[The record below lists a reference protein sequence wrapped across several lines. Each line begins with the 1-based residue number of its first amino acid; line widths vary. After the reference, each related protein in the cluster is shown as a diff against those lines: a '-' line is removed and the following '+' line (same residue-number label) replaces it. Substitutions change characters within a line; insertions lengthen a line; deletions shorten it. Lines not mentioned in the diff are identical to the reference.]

1 MPKSKNIYWT
11 EGEISKS
18 DREKL
23 SDHRGICLW
32 FTGLPASGKSSIAR
46 EAEKLLYQKKI
57 NCYVLD
63 GDNIR
68 HGLNSDLGF
77 SADDRTENIRR
88 IGEVA
93 KLFVDAGIIIL
104 TAFISPY
111 QADRQRVREIMAPGD
126 FIEIYVEADIETCEK
141 RDTKGLYRKA
151 RLGEIKDFTG
161 ISAPY
166 EVPEKPELILNTTKI
181 IEVKE
186 HAKKVVNYLEKNG
199 YLIHKEKNTPS

>member
-23 SDHRGICLW
+23 SGHHGVCLW

-46 EAEKLLYQKKI
+46 ETEKILFDRKI
-57 NCYVLD
+57 HSYVLD

-68 HGLNSDLGF
+68 QGLNNDLGF
-77 SADDRTENIRR
+77 SPEDRTENIRR

-111 QADRQRVREIMAPGD
+111 RADRQRVRKLMKPGD
-126 FIEIYVEADIETCEK
+126 FIEIYVEADLKTCEM
-141 RDTKGLYRKA
+141 RDGKGLYRKA
-151 RLGEIKDFTG
+151 KTGEIKDFTG

-166 EVPEKPELILNTTKI
+166 EAPLEPELILSTIKI
-181 IEVKE
+181 VDVKE
-186 HAKKVVNYLEKNG
+186 HAKRVVNFLETNG
-199 YLIHKEKNTPS
+199 YLTYKG

>member
-1 MPKSKNIYWT
+1 MMPKSKNIYWI
-11 EGEISKS
+11 EGEISRS

-23 SDHRGICLW
+23 SGHRGACLW

-46 EAEKLLYQKKI
+46 ETEKMLYDRKI
-57 NCYVLD
+57 HSYVLD

-77 SADDRTENIRR
+77 SPADRTENIRR

-93 KLFVDAGIIIL
+93 KLFVDAGIIVL

-111 QADRQRVREIMAPGD
+111 RIDRQRVRDMMKPGEV
-126 FIEIYVEADIETCEK
+126 IEIYVKANLETCEK
-141 RDTKGLYRKA
+141 RDRKGLYQKA
-151 RLGEIKDFTG
+151 RLGEIKEFTG

-166 EVPEKPELILNTTKI
+166 QAPEKPDIILNTTKI
-181 IEVKE
+181 TDVKE
-186 HAKKVVNYLEKNG
+186 HAKKVVDFLETNG
-199 YLIHKEKNTPS
+199 YLTFKGQK